1 MTPVRLQDPA
11 PRSRVKHST
20 TEPLGSLT
28 NQKDNWPV
36 KKNWVRLN
44 KKQEGPWDL
53 GRSPEND

>member
-1 MTPVRLQDPA
+1 MFFTDIYYNILTLR
-11 PRSRVKHST
+11 
-20 TEPLGSLT
+20 SLT

-36 KKNWVRLN
+36 KKFWVRLN